1 MLYDK
6 LHVEIDRN
14 ECIRTNLVQNGY
26 FYILLYS
33 AATKSA
39 NKEGFDEMPVIY
51 CVSPDTSNINNFW
64 GINFH
69 YFRKDIQLYIL
80 ERMVKDYNIMSEDSV
95 RVLLDGKQ
103 LNNIYSNIQIG
114 LRCYNRKNVLD
125 CYRIMNTY
133 LPKYLE
139 LGDKFK
145 IMDNN
150 DRNSKFELAP
160 GNKGF

>member
-1 MLYDK
+1 MLFDQ
-6 LHVEIDRN
+6 LHVPIDNN
-14 ECIRTNLVQNGY
+14 ECMRTNFVQNGY

-33 AATKSA
+33 ATTKPA
-39 NKEGFDEMPVIY
+39 NKVGFDEMPVIY
-51 CVSPDTSNINNFW
+51 CAAPDTTSVNNFW

-69 YFRKDIQLYIL
+69 YFRKDVQAYIL
-80 ERMVKDYNIMSEDSV
+80 ERMVKDYNIMSEDNV
-95 RVLLDGKQ
+95 RVILDGKQ
-103 LNNIYSNIQIG
+103 LNSIYSNIHIG

-125 CYRIMNTY
+125 CYRIKNSY

-145 IMDNN
+145 ITNDLARDN
-150 DRNSKFELAP
+150 KFGTAP